1 MFPTSWRQR
10 IGWIGIAL
18 VLLNVLVPTL
28 SHALRAADPAAS
40 RQAHREMVLA
50 VAGDWCVGGGGA
62 GRANVDDLRVID
74 SAVSLESTLQHL
86 SACDFCDHAP
96 LAGAAMPL
104 PVAAGFDPAPL
115 VVSAVRFEAFAA
127 AVLRR
132 QAFRLP
138 LSHAPPQV

>member
-1 MFPTSWRQR
+1 MFPSSWRLR

-18 VLLNVLVPTL
+18 ILLNVLAPVV
-28 SHALRAADPAAS
+28 SHALRAADPAAQ

-50 VAGDWCVGGGGA
+50 VVGDWCVSAGGSVQA
-62 GRANVDDLRVID
+62 DDLRVID
-74 SAVSLESTLQHL
+74 AAVSLESTLQHL

-96 LAGAAMPL
+96 LAGAALPL
-104 PVAAGFDPAPL
+104 PVVSGVDPAPL
-115 VVSAVRFEAFAA
+115 VATAVRFEAFAA

-132 QAFRLP
+132 HDFRLP